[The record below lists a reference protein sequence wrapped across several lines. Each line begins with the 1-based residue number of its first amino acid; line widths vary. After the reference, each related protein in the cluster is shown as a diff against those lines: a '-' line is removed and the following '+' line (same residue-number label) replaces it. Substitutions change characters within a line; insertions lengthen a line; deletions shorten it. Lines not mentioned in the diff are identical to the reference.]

1 MMVKQTFY
9 FVSILMALLF
19 VFACDTTKK
28 VDFELE
34 VAVSLDGKP
43 VSQAKVSVD
52 GTQVG
57 STDDRGH
64 YLQKMQKL
72 PGQEVQVAVSKEA
85 TGYRIDSWKE
95 SFVTKLPKEGVVE
108 KYSFKADLKASRYFT
123 LVVSDKGEPVD
134 GAAIRV
140 QGKSVAQTDEN
151 GELVYEYQKLSPKGF
166 KLGVTK
172 KGYKTWQKT
181 IRVKPGQLYEVALA
195 KKAKPKKVVAAA
207 PVKKPQEI
215 EKPKEAAKPA
225 AEKPAVAPA
234 AAPAPAPKKAK
245 PKIRKATVYVS
256 AFTQAYGASRSLPGV
271 AVSVNGQKVGKTNS
285 KGAYTYSYKGKSV
298 EEAKIKLAAPGYI
311 PQEWETSVALK
322 GKQRVQRY
330 FYPAKPPPIRVG
342 IYGYVNNSP
351 DQDLSE
357 VIERVEEAIANNLF
371 VFGGFSQVP
380 NEGLRAMMLQANMD
394 METATTKGWQK
405 TSLMKSL
412 DMIISGSVTQD
423 DAGMSIE
430 TTVITADGNI
440 LLSQINRARKIKN
453 IKNTAKLIVGG
464 IIDQFPF
471 EGTVAA
477 VEDDVYSINLG
488 KVDHKIRRGNEFRF
502 MVADLDNSGRLK
514 GYREA
519 GLLRTVETDEE
530 FSHLEVAELNETVQ
544 VQVGDRVVRRI
555 YLDERRETEKASAVV
570 LAKGGVTP
578 NEKPLWGVNVYL
590 NNSWVGTTGAKGTV
604 EIPISLLEEHE
615 ILLSRH
621 GYQQFSDTISID
633 TDQEV
638 KEFLLDVANAVFK
651 VESEPSNAE
660 VFVDGVNI
668 GKTPMAEGELV
679 NFGFRKIKLSVG
691 GDFRDWEQVIEF
703 NRPEVDRTGDSKIV
717 FLKDYLKIGQRA
729 EKKSQVDTAIAAYSA
744 IERENPDYSVAR
756 CRLAQLY
763 MDEKNDYDAAITE
776 LEKVLSLPENKQI
789 IYKQFAVTYTNL
801 GHAYYE
807 KGNSLAREDRR
818 AAAGNFAKAIKKLD
832 KAKQNTRFFPSSSY
846 HAAVHDTYYYRAL
859 SYHKLYLVTKKRA
872 LIHKAD
878 RAWQEYFD
886 FFPKK
891 LEKKSNFIA
900 MRSGAKKYWNQI
912 KDLN

>member
-1 MMVKQTFY
+1 VVY
-9 FVSILMALLF
+9 
-19 VFACDTTKK
+19 
-28 VDFELE
+28 
-34 VAVSLDGKP
+34 
-43 VSQAKVSVD
+43 
-52 GTQVG
+52 
-57 STDDRGH
+57 DD
-64 YLQKMQKL
+64 
-72 PGQEVQVAVSKEA
+72 
-85 TGYRIDSWKE
+85 
-95 SFVTKLPKEGVVE
+95 
-108 KYSFKADLKASRYFT
+108 
-123 LVVSDKGEPVD
+123 GEPVD

-151 GELVYEYQKLSPKGF
+151 GELVYEYQKRSPKGF
-166 KLGVTK
+166 KVGVTK
-172 KGYKTWQKT
+172 KGYKAWQKN

-215 EKPKEAAKPA
+215 EEPKEAAKPA
-225 AEKPAVAPA
+225 AKQTA

-245 PKIRKATVYVS
+245 PQIKKATLYVS
-256 AFTQAYGASRSLPGV
+256 AFTQAYGTSQVLPGV
-271 AVSVNGQKVGKTNS
+271 AVSVNGQKAGKTNS
-285 KGAYTYSYKGKSV
+285 KGVYTYSYKGKAA
-298 EEAKIKLAAPGYI
+298 EAAKIKLSAPGYI

-342 IYGYVNNSP
+342 IYGYINNSP
-351 DQDLSE
+351 DQDLTE

-371 VFGGFSQVP
+371 VFGGFSEVP
-380 NEGLRAMMLQANMD
+380 KESLRAMMLQANMD
-394 METATTKGWQK
+394 METATTKGWKK
-405 TSLMKSL
+405 TSLMKSV
-412 DMIISGSVTQD
+412 DMIVSGSVTQD
-423 DAGMSIE
+423 EAGMTIE

-477 VEDDVYSINLG
+477 IEDNVYSINLG
-488 KVDHKIRRGNEFRF
+488 KVDHKIRRGNVFRF
-502 MVADLDNSGRLK
+502 MVADLDKSGRLK
-514 GYREA
+514 GYQEV

-530 FSHLEVAELNETVQ
+530 FSHLEVDELNEGGQ
-544 VQVGDRVVRRI
+544 VQVGDRVIRRI
-555 YLDERRETEKASAVV
+555 YLDEQRETEKGSAVV

-604 EIPISLLEEHE
+604 KIPISLLEEHE

-638 KEFLLDVANAVFK
+638 KEFILDVANAVFK

-668 GKTPMAEGELV
+668 GKTPMLEGEMV

-691 GDFRDWEQVIEF
+691 GDFRDWEKVIEF
-703 NRPEVDRTGDSKIV
+703 NRPEVDHTGDSKIV

-729 EKKSQVDTAIAAYSA
+729 EKKSQVDTAIDAYSA

-763 MDEKNDYDAAITE
+763 MDEKNDYDAAIKE
-776 LEKVLSLPENKQI
+776 FEKVLSLPENKQI

-807 KGNSLAREDRR
+807 KGNSLARADRR